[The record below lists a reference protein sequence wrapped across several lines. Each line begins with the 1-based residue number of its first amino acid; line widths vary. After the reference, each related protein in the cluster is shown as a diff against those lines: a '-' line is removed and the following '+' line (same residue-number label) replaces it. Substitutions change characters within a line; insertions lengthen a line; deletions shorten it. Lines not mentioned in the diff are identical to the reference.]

1 VFDVK
6 LQGKRVLSG
15 LDVFKEAGGRNK
27 AIVKEL
33 KGVRVEDALTIEL
46 TSVATNP
53 TMGQAP
59 ILSGIEVVREP

>member
-46 TSVATNP
+46 VSAATNP
-53 TMGQAP
+53 AMGQAP